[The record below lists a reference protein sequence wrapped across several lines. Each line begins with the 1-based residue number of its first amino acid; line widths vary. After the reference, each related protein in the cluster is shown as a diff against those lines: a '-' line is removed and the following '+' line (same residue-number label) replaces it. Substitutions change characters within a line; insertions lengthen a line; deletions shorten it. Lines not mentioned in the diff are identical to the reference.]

1 MRNLLIVLT
10 VVEIAIFVGAL
21 ATYLV
26 AIARSLGN
34 ISQHLSKVS
43 FGVRA
48 IETQCSSIGPSVVRV
63 NEQLEVVAGALG
75 GLVSKAEQASGA
87 S

>member
-10 VVEIAIFVGAL
+10 VVEILIFVGAL
-21 ATYLV
+21 AGYLI
-26 AIARSLGN
+26 AIARTLGS
-34 ISQHLSKVS
+34 ISRNLSKVT

-48 IETQCSSIGPSVVRV
+48 IETQCSSIGPSVVRI

-75 GLVSKAEQASGA
+75 GLVTKAEQASGV